1 MIESKEELNAYIK
14 ADRKRMPVSHPFL
27 AFLTY
32 GESWCLREYLTIL
45 RHLEYRKN
53 LYEKERDKIK
63 KYPKKQLIVYLAFFF
78 GGGMSVV

>member
-1 MIESKEELNAYIK
+1 MIESKEELKAYIN

-27 AFLTY
+27 SFLTY

-53 LYEKERDKIK
+53 LFEKERDKIK
-63 KYPKKQLIVYLAFFF
+63 KLNKKDFWAYFVF
-78 GGGMSVV
+78 GGG